1 MTNEQIAAI
10 NAALA
15 PRYNGRAFAVGDRAQ
30 IYGAGDDRGGSHGS
44 ARWASQNARQTRC
57 EDVTSGE
64 SRARVVNERLHNGSR
79 QISGNC
85 FAGAGGHPVSPQF
98 RFGLALI
105 AALTIG
111 SIIFHVIWGS

>member
-15 PRYNGRAFAVGDRAQ
+15 PRYNGHSFAVGDRAQ
-30 IYGAGDDRGGSHGS
+30 IYGAGNDRGGSYGP
-44 ARWASQNARQTRC
+44 ARWAPQDTREARRA
-57 EDVTSGE
+57 DVAAGK
-64 SRARVVNERLHNGSR
+64 SRARVVNERLHNGAR
-79 QISGNC
+79 KIPGDC
-85 FAGAGGHPVSPQF
+85 LAGAGGHAVSPQF

-111 SIIFHVIWGS
+111 SILFHVIWGS